1 MKCFKGHFIFYDLWL
16 HSALTA
22 LPWLTQFK
30 IMTAQL
36 IKNQWKYHVSS
47 STGVSHRPKQATAK
61 WKHSSSSLSWPK
73 SACTQ
78 THRTM
83 VWMMSPPTCHPQQT
97 CIMWRVQT
105 GLCNQRG
112 GVKLYVWATYHKFF
126 ISKYHRE
133 IACHVI
139 NVDLCVVA
147 LNIKNFF
154 TLPTKCISRVDNN
167 CWILCGFLDTIQFT
181 SVRSIFML
189 VQWHDVTIGTAPTA
203 WLTKKLRVPL
213 LS

>member
-30 IMTAQL
+30 IMTVQL

-112 GVKLYVWATYHKFF
+112 GREVIRMGHVSQILHIKISQRNCMSCHQCGFMCSCSEHKKKL
-126 ISKYHRE
+126 
-133 IACHVI
+133 
-139 NVDLCVVA
+139 
-147 LNIKNFF
+147 F
-154 TLPTKCISRVDNN
+154 TLPTKCIMHIKG
-167 CWILCGFLDTIQFT
+167 WQ
-181 SVRSIFML
+181 
-189 VQWHDVTIGTAPTA
+189 
-203 WLTKKLRVPL
+203 
-213 LS
+213 